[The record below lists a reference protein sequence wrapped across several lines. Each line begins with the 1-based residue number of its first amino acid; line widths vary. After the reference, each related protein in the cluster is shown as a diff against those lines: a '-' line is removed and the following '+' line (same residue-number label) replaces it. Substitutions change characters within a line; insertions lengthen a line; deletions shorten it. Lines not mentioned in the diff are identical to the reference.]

1 VYGITSPLRTGIY
14 VCLLVLASN
23 LVFTTTQKAYAQP
36 ADITTSVSGA
46 RNVGGARLSVWGF
59 QVYDARLWTEPEFT
73 AETYLQRSFALE
85 IIYLRNVSS
94 DDIAE
99 SSLKEMRGIGDMTDT
114 QAQTWLAQMR
124 KLFPDIKKGD
134 RLVGIY
140 KPGFGALFTLNS
152 KPAGE
157 VRDIEFARLFFGI
170 WLSPQTSRPQMRLQL
185 LGQTTS
191 GAAGMRSNTP

>member
-1 VYGITSPLRTGIY
+1 MYGITSSLRTGIY
-14 VCLLVLASN
+14 VGLLVLASS
-23 LVFTTTQKAYAQP
+23 LVFAYAPNAYAQP
-36 ADITTSVSGA
+36 ADIATNISGA
-46 RNVGGARLSVWGF
+46 RNIGGARLSVWGF

-85 IIYLRNVSS
+85 INYLRNVSG
-94 DDIAE
+94 DDIAD
-99 SSLKEMRGIGDMTDT
+99 SSLKEMRGIGSITDT

-157 VRDIEFARLFFGI
+157 VRDTEFARLFFGI
-170 WLSPQTSRPQMRLQL
+170 WLSPQTSKPQMRLQL
-185 LGQTTS
+185 LGQAAS
-191 GAAGMRSNTP
+191 AAAGMRSSTP